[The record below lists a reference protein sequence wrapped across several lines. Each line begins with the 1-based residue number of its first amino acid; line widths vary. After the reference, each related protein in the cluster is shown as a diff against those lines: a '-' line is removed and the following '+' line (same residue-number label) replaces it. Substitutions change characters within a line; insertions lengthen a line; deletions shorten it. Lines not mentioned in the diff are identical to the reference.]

1 MAYGQITDYKK
12 LVYTLFDRM
21 MAEEDTSWSFSE
33 LYNLPIVLRNFF
45 VSQMEKRIEKKKEAY
60 EKSRKKGRK

>member
-1 MAYGQITDYKK
+1 
-12 LVYTLFDRM
+12 M

-60 EKSRKKGRK
+60 EKSKKKGRK